1 MTSIF
6 RICGNFSKWI
16 PVLAEM
22 TDGTAIIEAANVQ
35 DATQI
40 FLRFVTLCQHEMLP
54 GLVGIEVAPD
64 SVGSICFGSGTTHV
78 TCIDTVCYR
87 VPVAAPES

>member
-1 MTSIF
+1 
-6 RICGNFSKWI
+6 
-16 PVLAEM
+16 M
-22 TDGTAIIEAANVQ
+22 TDGTAVIEAANVQ

-64 SVGSICFGSGTTHV
+64 SVGNICFGSGTVHV

-87 VPVAAPES
+87 VLVAAPES